1 MRALSLLLLG
11 SVAVAEEAW
20 KPWSEKNGVR
30 VQRRAV
36 AGSKYYE
43 HRAELTVPQA
53 PDVVEQA
60 IWSGIIDAPP
70 KTVRKRTV
78 ISHTADEYVVYD
90 ELSTPVVSDRDA
102 AIRIRRTPHR
112 IRFETANEL
121 APPPNPKYVRLP
133 MVRGSWE
140 IIPEGNGTRLVY
152 TCYSEPGGS
161 VPAWMVRGPQADQ
174 IFLDVQRIL
183 DRLR

>member
-1 MRALSLLLLG
+1 MSLIVALS
-11 SVAVAEEAW
+11 VAALADEPW
-20 KPWSEKNGVR
+20 KLWSEKGGVR
-30 VQRRAV
+30 VERRAV
-36 AGSKYYE
+36 AGSRYYE
-43 HRAELTVPQA
+43 HRAELTVPQPPA
-53 PDVVEQA
+53 VVEQA
-60 IWSGIIDAPP
+60 IWSGITEAPP

-78 ISHTADEYVVYD
+78 LSHSADEYVVYD
-90 ELSTPVVSDRDA
+90 ELSTPIVSDRDA
-102 AIRIRRTPHR
+102 AIRIRRTPGR

-133 MVRGSWE
+133 VVRGAWE
-140 IIPEGNGTRLVY
+140 IFPQGSGSRLVY

-174 IFLDVQRIL
+174 IFLDVQLIL